1 MRHLKSI
8 LLLSTM
14 LLFVGTLGAQEET
27 TKKKNT
33 KKAKKE
39 MAEKAAQEEAEKAEV
54 VEDTMMKEV
63 EKPAEVEFQ
72 EPAFAMSIEQ
82 GAKANSAGIYNAY
95 SMEILNADKK
105 VVEKAW
111 RSLMKSY
118 KGKTKFNKREAEMGT
133 TNARISELGSAIY
146 SVKASIEQRG
156 DNVVV
161 HSWYEGADGYIDEG
175 SDMENSGVQEV
186 LDAFAVDVRK
196 RMVKIELDGEE
207 KILKQS
213 ESELKK
219 LKRQND
225 SYHKDIEIAKRKI
238 AEAEQNIIENEA
250 AQEASVAK
258 IDGQRVMV
266 EAVRK
271 RLRRIN

>member
-14 LLFVGTLGAQEET
+14 LLLVGTIGAQEET
-27 TKKKNT
+27 TKKKKA

-39 MAEKAAQEEAEKAEV
+39 MVEKAAEEKAEV
-54 VEDTMMKEV
+54 VEDTMTKEV
-63 EKPAEVEFQ
+63 EKPVEVEFQ
-72 EPAFAMSIEQ
+72 EPAYAMDIEQ
-82 GAKANSAGIYNAY
+82 AAKANSTGIHNAY

-111 RSLMKSY
+111 KALMKSY
-118 KGKTKFNKREAEMGT
+118 NGRTKFNKREAELGT
-133 TNARISELGSAIY
+133 SNARISELGSATY
-146 SVKASIEQRG
+146 TVKASIEQRG

-175 SDMENSGVQEV
+175 SDMENGGVQEV
-186 LDAFAVDVRK
+186 LDAFAIDVRK
-196 RMVKIELDGEE
+196 RMVELELDSEE